1 LLNTALKSL
10 AWSAVALLMLLSVA
24 TPLSG
29 ITIFLLMTPMVVLYT
44 MLRPV
49 SFAIHIVVIAALAFL
64 IMGGSGAIALTFG
77 FFFLVPSIVMGHL
90 YKKRTAAKTVVT
102 VAFVILLAQL
112 VTELTL
118 FSVQYDIDF
127 TAQLASFLD
136 QRIQELQASD
146 LLTGDWTGTAQAF
159 GEAVVRLL
167 PMLLML
173 CSFLLAIVTHGLS
186 RKVLAWSGIVVPGL
200 TPMRNWML
208 PKSTVLLYVIVWII
222 QFSMPAGSPNFWA
235 VASDNAVPV
244 LDFLFRIQALA
255 FFFYL
260 AHQKKWSNVVPILIA
275 IPLFLIQPLYLI
287 GLLDTAFPLRR
298 YFDKK

>member
-1 LLNTALKSL
+1 MNTALKSL

-49 SFAIHIVVIAALAFL
+49 SFAVHIAGIAVLAFL
-64 IMGGSGAIALTFG
+64 ILGSSGALALTFG

-90 YKKRTAAKTVVT
+90 YKKRVAAKTVVT
-102 VAFVILLAQL
+102 VGFIILLAQL

-118 FSVQYDIDF
+118 FSIQYDIDF

-136 QRIQELQASD
+136 ERIQELQASNM
-146 LLTGDWTGTAQAF
+146 LTGDWTGTAQAF

-173 CSFLLAIVTHGLS
+173 CSFLLAIITHGIS
-186 RKVLAWSGIVVPGL
+186 RRVLAWSGIVVPAL
-200 TPMRNWML
+200 TPMRSWML

-222 QFSMPAGSPNFWA
+222 QFTMPANSSNFWA

-260 AHQKKWSNVVPILIA
+260 AHQKKWSNVVPVLIA